1 MIPYQLSSSFPGIH
15 SFLKCEAKF
24 EESLKPSGSNNIWW
38 CNFPVIMSCFF
49 PRKENVLWEF
59 ISGNTENS
67 AEMKLTCLLVELI
80 SFLYLV
86 GSAAPFH
93 TKESTNR
100 KSLTKGQ
107 PSMGCLN
114 PLDSTAPK
122 VKRGKEREIAKL
134 KRPTA
139 LKKVNISTGGVCWP
153 TIFKNNWYF
162 LTWGLMTMSIG

>member
-1 MIPYQLSSSFPGIH
+1 MRSWRKLKTIWKWQYDSDDVIFLSLWTTF
-15 SFLKCEAKF
+15 FL
-24 EESLKPSGSNNIWW
+24 G
-38 CNFPVIMSCFF
+38 
-49 PRKENVLWEF
+49 KENVLWEF
-59 ISGNTENS
+59 SSGNSES
-67 AEMKLTCLLVELI
+67 SVEIKLTGLLVKLI

-93 TKESTNR
+93 TKESANR
-100 KSLTKGQ
+100 KSFAKGQ

-139 LKKVNISTGGVCWP
+139 LKKVNMWR
-153 TIFKNNWYF
+153 IFIHTRTWKIKTDIF
-162 LTWGLMTMSIG
+162 LLESIE

>member
-1 MIPYQLSSSFPGIH
+1 MNCF
-15 SFLKCEAKF
+15 
-24 EESLKPSGSNNIWW
+24 
-38 CNFPVIMSCFF
+38 FF

-59 ISGNTENS
+59 ISGNSQNS
-67 AEMKLTCLLVELI
+67 VEVKLTCLLVKLI

-93 TKESTNR
+93 TKESANR

-139 LKKVNISTGGVCWP
+139 LKKVNISTLECLDSHSY
-153 TIFKNNWYF
+153 FKNKLVFSYLRISDYEHRVRESWAYAFSSCYTDVLFFRSRHVAYLLYSHN
-162 LTWGLMTMSIG
+162 